1 MQGLRQAELEIAK
14 SENLFN
20 KDIKEKD
27 RSVLSIIRKNF
38 LTFFNALN
46 LLIAVLLLFA
56 RSYRNLLFLMVVV
69 SNTLIGTIQ
78 EIRAKQ
84 IRNRL
89 ELLNKNKVTC
99 IRGGIEIALSPEEI
113 ALYDLLLLRR
123 GNQIPTDC
131 EVEEGRGAVDESLVT
146 GESDNIDKQEGDLLT
161 GGSFVTEGV
170 FYARVTAVSG
180 DCYIK
185 RLQLDVRKDIRPK
198 SKLLE
203 QINIIIKASTIL
215 ICPVGLLLFFK
226 LYSVN
231 GTFAIT
237 MPQVAAALIGM
248 IPSGLVLLTSVALAI
263 GIINLAKQNV
273 LVNELNAIEN
283 LARVDT
289 LCLDKTGT
297 ITSGKMKLEKL
308 HSFQE
313 DETVFPAALRLFLA
327 NKAEENDTL
336 LAIRNGLDY
345 FEKIAIEDKK
355 SISFSSERKWS
366 SAFVSGKHYVLG
378 APHLITNNLEV
389 LVMADA
395 LSKQGKRVLLF
406 SSTVSDLESGIEIK
420 LQNLEHIGLLEISD
434 CLREN
439 IKDIISYFYAQD
451 VNVKVISGD
460 NLKTVCSIAKQV
472 GIKNVD
478 QAIDNAE
485 INDTVDVE
493 NLTVFGRVSPQNK
506 QVLLS
511 KLIEKG
517 HCVAMTGDGINDMP
531 AMKISNCSI
540 AMGSGN
546 DATKNLAQIVLLKN
560 QFEVMPSIVNEGR
573 RIINNISL
581 SASLFL
587 NKTIF
592 SAILSLICV
601 LFSLPYPFQPIQ
613 LTLISTLT
621 IGLPSFFLTFE
632 PNKKRVQGNF
642 LINVLKNS
650 LPTGISVS
658 IAVALVL
665 IIARKNAVSRQEA
678 STLVSYLTS
687 ILLTLSLIRICYP
700 FNPYRF
706 GVLAGV
712 ILSLLGAIFFIKNV
726 FYFVP
731 LGSASLIILVITSV
745 IGVLMQL
752 GLNFLFGRYLDKKQ
766 SHEEV

>member
-439 IKDIISYFYAQD
+439 IEDIISYFYAQD